1 MKAPNKTGGIRRSGR
16 WVAAL
21 LLVITGATG
30 SALDPPTGRA
40 QATQPPNLLLV
51 VVDDQA
57 RNSFAHPYM
66 PLAIKNLARH
76 GTRFANG
83 LAAPPDCCPDRAGI
97 LTGQYPHNHGVF
109 SNTPGY
115 LALRDRGD
123 TLPVWLRRA
132 GYRTGMIGKFMNHY
146 RGNHPAPGFD
156 QWFAGS
162 GTYFGYNVS
171 DNGVV
176 RHYGTR
182 RQDYST
188 DVLTR
193 HAQRFLRGSDPFFL
207 WLGYNAP
214 HIANRRFQHTNGR
227 GGPCRGRMPQ
237 PPTTALERRFSKA
250 RLRQSAAFNE
260 RVVSDKPRRIRS
272 LPPLNR
278 AQHDLIRR
286 RWRCTLA
293 TMSVVD
299 RDLNRIVTKL
309 RDSGQLS
316 NTIIAYVSDNG
327 YFFGEHRIPNGKGFP
342 YEEALSVPF
351 AIRVPRA
358 ISQSPPLVDEVVSNQ
373 DIAPTFLDYA
383 NAEPC
388 SGADHC
394 RSPDGHSLVPLLGGP
409 GRWPSGRGALVE
421 LNTKARSDCA
431 CAYEAIRTR
440 RYLYDEL
447 ASGERELYDLRQDP
461 GELQNVAGSPSYR
474 LRQRSLAERLANLRD
489 CSGSSCE

>member
-1 MKAPNKTGGIRRSGR
+1 MASWWGMRKSGQC
-16 WVAAL
+16 AISLLL
-21 LLVITGATG
+21 LLVVFTGRSAAEPSMG
-30 SALDPPTGRA
+30 SARA
-40 QATQPPNLLLV
+40 AKPPNLLLV

-57 RNSFAHPYM
+57 RNSFARPYM
-66 PLAIKNLARH
+66 PLTIKNLVRH

-115 LALRDRGD
+115 LALRHPGD
-123 TLPVWLRRA
+123 TLPVWLHRA
-132 GYRTGMIGKFMNHY
+132 GYRTGMIGKFLNHY
-146 RGNHPAPGFD
+146 RGNAPAPGFD
-156 QWFAGS
+156 EWFAGT

-193 HAQRFLRGSDPFFL
+193 HAKEFLHGPDPFFL

-214 HIANRRFQHTNGR
+214 HIANRRHGHTNGR

-237 PPTTALERRFSKA
+237 PPTSALEHRFSKVE
-250 RLRQSAAFNE
+250 LRHSAAFNE
-260 RVVSDKPRRIRS
+260 RDVSDKPRRIRS

-278 AQHDLIRR
+278 TQQELIRR

-293 TMSVVD
+293 TMQVVD
-299 RDLNRIVTKL
+299 RDLNKIVAKL
-309 RDSGQLS
+309 RKEGELS

-327 YFFGEHRIPNGKGFP
+327 YFFGEHRLPNGKGFP

-358 ISQSPPLVDEVVSNQ
+358 LATSPRLVDEVVSNQ

-383 NAEPC
+383 DALPC
-388 SGADHC
+388 AAPGDC
-394 RSPDGHSLVPLLGGP
+394 RQPDGHSLAPLLSGP
-409 GRWPSGRGALVE
+409 GHWPSGRGALVE
-421 LNTKARSDCA
+421 INTKARSDCA

-440 RYLYDEL
+440 RYLYAEL
-447 ASGERELYDLRQDP
+447 SSGEKELYDLRQDP
-461 GELQNVAGSPSYR
+461 AELQNVAGSPGYR
-474 LRQRSLAERLANLRD
+474 LRQRSLAKRLASLRT
-489 CSGSSCE
+489 CSGPSCE